1 MTDPTYPIYP
11 AFALIGFV
19 LVLIPLPWHFQAWNS
34 GTCLFMI
41 WTALGCLNFFI
52 NSIIWHNNVVDWAP
66 IWCDISTRLSIGVS
80 VATPAASLCIN
91 RRLYNIASCTTAPI
105 TPAQKRRAVLIDLLI
120 GLGIPAL
127 QMPLQFVVQGHRYD
141 IWEDVGCYSTT
152 VNTPLAYPLSF
163 LWPNIIGLVSAV
175 YSILILR
182 AFLRRRAEFSQVL
195 SCNSALSFNRY
206 LRLMLLATLE
216 IVINVPISSY
226 GLYLNATKVPIYPW
240 NGWSDLHFDWYKIN
254 AYPAFLWRSNKS
266 LVATL
271 ELSRW
276 SPIICAFVFFSFFG
290 FAQEARKN
298 YRALLF
304 SVTKRLK
311 STFLYPNRDESL
323 PSSKSSAMRSNL
335 LPVYAS
341 KLTTR
346 GNATSIYSDTATLI
360 PQSSHPST
368 WKLDISPTSPSSSP
382 FTA

>member
-1 MTDPTYPIYP
+1 MADPTYPIYP

-80 VATPAASLCIN
+80 VAIPAASLCIN
-91 RRLYNIASCTTAPI
+91 RRLYKIASCTTAPM
-105 TPAQKRRAVLIDLLI
+105 TPAQKRRTVLIDLLI

-141 IWEDVGCYSTT
+141 IWEDVGCYPIT

-163 LWPNIIGLVSAV
+163 LWPNVIGLVSAV
-175 YSILILR
+175 YSILTVR
-182 AFLRRRAEFSQVL
+182 AFLRRRAEFSQIL
-195 SCNSALSFNRY
+195 YCNTALSPNRY

-216 IVINVPISSY
+216 IVFNVPISSY
-226 GLYLNATKVPIYPW
+226 DLYLNATKVRIYPW
-240 NGWSDLHFDWYKIN
+240 NSWSDVHFDWYNIN
-254 AYPAFLWRSNKS
+254 AYPAFLWRSDNS
-266 LVATL
+266 VVATL
-271 ELSRW
+271 ELTRW
-276 SPIICAFVFFSFFG
+276 SPIICALVFFIFFG

-298 YRALLF
+298 YSVILS
-304 SVTKRLK
+304 SVTKRLNF
-311 STFLYPNRDESL
+311 TFLYPNRDESF
-323 PSSKSSAMRSNL
+323 PSFKSAMRSDL

-341 KLTTR
+341 KLTTK
-346 GNATSIYSDTATLI
+346 GNSTSIYPDTATRK
-360 PQSSHPST
+360 PQSSHSSI
-368 WKLDISPTSPSSSP
+368 WKLDIAPTSPSSSP